1 MMLPF
6 FGLDYHWFSLPYFLL
21 LINTGRS
28 RSKNISG
35 IRVQLLD
42 QGCLQEELDAGF
54 FLLKE
59 TSINHNLTNYLMIAG
74 RTIKTEA

>member
-1 MMLPF
+1 MLPF
-6 FGLDYHWFSLPYFLL
+6 FGLEYRWLSLPYFLL
-21 LINTGRS
+21 LFNTGRS

-35 IRVQLLD
+35 ILVQLLD

-59 TSINHNLTNYLMIAG
+59 TSINHNLTHYLMIAG